1 MGQIW
6 TLFTTEM
13 WEKFTFYGLRAIFS
27 LFLVHFLGLSESDA
41 ALYYGA
47 FLAFSYLVPIIGG
60 ALADRVFGYHTSII
74 IGSILLTLS
83 QLAFFVSASG
93 IFSLHFAVLA
103 AVLTSLGNGFFKP
116 SITALLSIRA
126 PKNASIDAIFSNYY
140 FFLNLGVLLG
150 SFIVP
155 FFGDSVSDGVRDLSA
170 FKWGFLATCVA
181 MSFGLL
187 LYIFVAKNSEKTLF
201 KKQDYFSLNLHS
213 LGICIAI
220 FVLIFT
226 LISLL
231 SSGNWIK
238 SVFYPAIYALGV
250 ALMCY
255 VFLEKS
261 LEKDEK
267 KAVLR
272 IFISSFFIVFFLA
285 TFEQTGTSLTFIA
298 NNQMDRKIFGYDM
311 PASMISMFN
320 PFFVLLLS
328 IPFSLL
334 WAYLER
340 KNGTLNNLKIQ
351 SFGLFLLGFGYF
363 FISQNVA
370 NLGSQSLSVWLF
382 VGLYFMQTCAEM
394 MVLPIGFSLVAKSAP
409 RRFLGL
415 IFGVFYLAI
424 AAGYALSGT
433 LATLLPPTADKFVKA
448 QNLGINLSD
457 VLLNGASQDVIE
469 ILVKNALPVKF
480 PEILGFQIINLSDF
494 FMIFCTMSFIA
505 SVLLFGLCSI
515 KNDKIEII

>member
-6 TLFTTEM
+6 TLFATEM

-27 LFLVHFLGLSESDA
+27 LFLVHFLGLSEVDA

-47 FLAFSYLVPIIGG
+47 FLAFSYLVPIAGGVLADKKLGYHKSIVIG
-60 ALADRVFGYHTSII
+60 ALMLA
-74 IGSILLTLS
+74 LS
-83 QLAFFVSASG
+83 QLAFFASASG
-93 IFSLHFAVLA
+93 VFSRDMAILGAI
-103 AVLTSLGNGFFKP
+103 LTSLGNGFFKP
-116 SITALLSIRA
+116 SITALLSLRA
-126 PKNASIDAIFSNYY
+126 PRGSSIDAIFSNYY

-150 SFIVP
+150 SFLVP
-155 FFGDSVSDGVRDLSA
+155 FFGDSLSDGVRDISA
-170 FKWGFLATCVA
+170 FKWGFAATFIV
-181 MSFGLL
+181 MSFGLGF
-187 LYIFVAKNSEKTLF
+187 YIFIAKPSEGENVKS
-201 KKQDYFSLNLHS
+201 KHYFSLNLNA
-213 LGICIAI
+213 LWLC
-220 FVLIFT
+220 
-226 LISLL
+226 LL
-231 SSGNWIK
+231 VFSVVFALTSSFGGSGFIK
-238 SVFYPAIYALGV
+238 SAFYPVIYALGV

-261 LEKDEK
+261 LKKDEK
-267 KAVLR
+267 NAVLR

-298 NNQMDRKIFGYDM
+298 NNQMNRKILNYEM
-311 PASMISMFN
+311 PASMVSMFN
-320 PFFVLLLS
+320 PFFVIILS
-328 IPFSLL
+328 VPFSLL
-334 WAYLER
+334 WQYLDR
-340 KNGTLNNLKIQ
+340 KNIALNNLKIQ
-351 SFGLFLLGFGYF
+351 SYGLLLLAFGYL
-363 FISQNVA
+363 FIAQNVL
-370 NLGSQSLSVWLF
+370 NLGSQSISIWLF
-382 VGLYFMQTCAEM
+382 VGLYFIQTCAEM

-457 VLLNGASQDVIE
+457 VLSNGASQDVIE

-494 FMIFCTMSFIA
+494 FMIFFILCLMA
-505 SVLLFGLCSI
+505 GALLFGLSCI
-515 KNDKIEII
+515 KFSDKG